1 MEPAWLT
8 ARDAAANTPLA
19 ALDFTSAPAFLDA
32 MFCFVLT
39 GSLRRL
45 CE

>member
-19 ALDFTSAPAFLDA
+19 ALDFTSTA
-32 MFCFVLT
+32 
-39 GSLRRL
+39 SLS
-45 CE
+45 